1 MARAGRPQK
10 EQQQKKSPNKEEA
23 AGEIG
28 KRISIDRA
36 IWQSLDLLARERMMT
51 FQELADEAL
60 LDVLRKH
67 GRPYDTR
74 DAFKRSARLAQA
86 NENKAEKPAPK
97 SKRPAKGRA
106 RS

>member
-1 MARAGRPQK
+1 MTRERKNRKGGAA
-10 EQQQKKSPNKEEA
+10 EQDC
-23 AGEIG
+23 IG
-28 KRISIDRA
+28 KRVALDRA
-36 IWQSLDLLARERMMT
+36 IWQALDLLARERMMT

-74 DAFKRSARLAQA
+74 DAFRKSARMAQA
-86 NENKAEKPAPK
+86 NENKLEKPAPK
-97 SKRPAKGRA
+97 RKRPAKGRA

>member
-1 MARAGRPQK
+1 MARAGRPQE
-10 EQQQKKSPNKEEA
+10 EQQQKKQNKA
-23 AGEIG
+23 KVADTIG
-28 KRISIDRA
+28 KKITLDQST
-36 IWQSLDLLARERMMT
+36 WQSLDLLARERMMT

-67 GRPYDTR
+67 GRPTDTR

-86 NENKAEKPAPK
+86 NENKAEKQAPK
-97 SKRPAKGRA
+97 SKRPAKRRA

>member
-1 MARAGRPQK
+1 MARNRK
-10 EQQQKKSPNKEEA
+10 HRTEEA
-23 AGEIG
+23 REHGKLAGSVG
-28 KRISIDRA
+28 KKITLDPA
-36 IWQSLDLLARERMMT
+36 TWQSLDLLARERMMT

-74 DAFKRSARLAQA
+74 DAFRRSARLAQA
-86 NENKAEKPAPK
+86 NENKAEKADKPAPK